1 MDRFLAFWSFQ
12 DPNAFWVL
20 MGSSVLGF
28 SAGMLGCFPFLQKRA
43 LVGDVLAHAALPGVT
58 TVFLLFH
65 TKSLLALIIGAMISC
80 FIGYMLINYLV
91 QNTKIKEDSA
101 FAMVL
106 SLFFALGIFQ
116 LTIIQKTPLASQ
128 AGLDTFLFGQAGAL
142 VGDDVLLVL
151 GIASIIV
158 VCVVFFF
165 RAFKYIIFDPTFCSS
180 IGMPIQRYER
190 LLAILVVA
198 AVVTG
203 MQLVG
208 VVLMAAALIIPPAA
222 ARYWTDNLRAM
233 IIIAGCIGAFSGISG
248 ACISYMAPKMPTGP
262 WMVVSAAFIF
272 IISVCCAPNRGVIAR
287 LQRHLRYQRR
297 IHEENVLRSIYLATG
312 EGAFI
317 PEDLV
322 EAGEVLQHRSI
333 SVRTFD
339 RVCERLVKKGLALRK
354 AGGIALSETGFLYAE
369 KLTRLHRL
377 WELYLINQTV
387 IRADHVHADAEEI
400 EHVLTDELEA
410 EILAELDQTTKDP
423 HGKTIPGGT

>member
-1 MDRFLAFWSFQ
+1 MDRFVAFWSLQ

-20 MGSSVLGF
+20 IGSSVLGF

-65 TKSLLALIIGAMISC
+65 TKTLFALIIGAMISC
-80 FIGYMLINYLV
+80 LIGYMLINYLV
-91 QNTKIKEDSA
+91 KNTKIKEDSA
-101 FAMVL
+101 FAIVL

-158 VCVVFFF
+158 ACVVLFF
-165 RAFKYIIFDPTFCSS
+165 RELKYIIFDPIFCNA
-180 IGMPIQRYER
+180 IGMPIKNYER

-198 AVVTG
+198 TVVTG

-222 ARYWTDNLRAM
+222 ARYWTDNLGTM
-233 IIIAGCIGAFSGISG
+233 LILAGCIGAFSGSAG
-248 ACISYMAPKMPTGP
+248 ACLSYMAPNMPTGP
-262 WMVVSAAFIF
+262 WMVVSAASIF
-272 IISVCCAPNRGVIAR
+272 LVSVCCAPNRGGIAR
-287 LQRHLRYQRR
+287 LQRHLRYQSR

-312 EGAFI
+312 EGVFV
-317 PEDLV
+317 PEVLV

-339 RVCERLVKKGLALRK
+339 RVCERLVNKGLVQRK
-354 AGGIALSETGFLYAE
+354 AGGVALSEAGFLYAE

-410 EILAELDQTTKDP
+410 EILAELDQTAKDP
-423 HGKTIPGGT
+423 HGKTIPGGS